1 MKRAG
6 FRGFLTALT
15 GLACTCATAAEPQV
29 APVNKPALWEVS
41 DRDTTIYLFGT
52 IHLLPPAT
60 QWRTP
65 VIDQAL
71 NGSDMLVMEV
81 KLSDDQTA
89 IARVLMKLGT
99 SPGLPPLAERVPAD
113 KRPELEKALKDANV
127 PAGALDGMETWAASL
142 LLLSASFAKIGLS
155 SGEGVERQLTAE
167 STASNKQIGS
177 LETAEQQLGYF
188 DHLSEDAQRKLLVG
202 VIDDPDAAQS
212 EFQAMLKSWLAG
224 DVPGIAKS
232 FDTETALSPE
242 LRDVLM
248 HRRNATWAAWVHNR
262 LKEPGTVFVAVGAG
276 HLAGDDSVQ
285 HLLETQGLQVK
296 RLE

>member
-15 GLACTCATAAEPQV
+15 GLACTCAAAAEPQA
-29 APVNKPALWEVS
+29 APVNKPALWELS
-41 DRDTTIYLFGT
+41 DSDTTIYLFGT
-52 IHLLPPAT
+52 IHLLPPGT

-65 VIDQAL
+65 AIDQAL
-71 NGSDMLVMEV
+71 KASNMLVMEV

-89 IARVLMKLGT
+89 IAQVLVKLGT

-113 KRPELEKALKDANV
+113 KRPLLERALRDANV
-127 PAGALDGMETWAASL
+127 PANALDGMETWAASL
-142 LLLSASFAKIGLS
+142 LLLSTSFAKIGLS

-177 LETAEQQLGYF
+177 LETPEQQLGYF
-188 DHLSEDAQRKLLVG
+188 DHLSEEAQRKLLVG

-212 EFQAMLKSWLAG
+212 EFQMMLKSWLAG

-248 HRRNATWAAWVHNR
+248 HRRNAAWADWLRNR
-262 LKEPGTVFVAVGAG
+262 LKEPGTIFVAVGAG
-276 HLAGDDSVQ
+276 HLAGGDSVQ
-285 HLLETQGLQVK
+285 NILEKQGLRVK